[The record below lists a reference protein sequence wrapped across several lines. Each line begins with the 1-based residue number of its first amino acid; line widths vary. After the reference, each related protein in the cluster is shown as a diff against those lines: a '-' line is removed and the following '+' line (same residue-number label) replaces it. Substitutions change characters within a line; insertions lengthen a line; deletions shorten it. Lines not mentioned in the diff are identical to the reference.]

1 MKTVCHQ
8 LAKKIKSILT
18 HTTVM
23 DNEFDLSGSNIY
35 LALKDTYDDCL
46 SLELEPGAPSQG
58 RKGNKGKAKSGLH
71 AGRVKML
78 GDKLSGGNGVTSV
91 FTSLHELIE
100 EVYER
105 SLATWEETFEQVLND
120 GANAVI
126 ESFDRTFQIPDIN
139 IEEHTEA
146 TDLLRAAAEEMLS
159 RCEGPLKE
167 KIEEFQAYERTASAS
182 K

>member
-8 LAKKIKSILT
+8 LSKKVKSIRT

-23 DNEFDLSGSNIY
+23 DNEFDLPGSNIY
-35 LALKDTYDDCL
+35 LALEDTYNDCL
-46 SLELEPGAPSQG
+46 SLELEPCAPRQG

-100 EVYER
+100 EAYEH
-105 SLATWEETFEQVLND
+105 SLATWEETFEELLND

-126 ESFDRTFQIPDIN
+126 ASFDRTFRYPTSTSKSILRRQI
-139 IEEHTEA
+139 
-146 TDLLRAAAEEMLS
+146 
-159 RCEGPLKE
+159 
-167 KIEEFQAYERTASAS
+167 F
-182 K
+182 